1 MTENIPLANYEIYF
15 TSYSLEVLLAS
26 GGKSCA
32 LYRPGDNGILEKT
45 ENYRRVMTTSSLE
58 RRKWFL
64 DQHRSRIRNR
74 RAAGKEHHSLSTSR
88 ASHWPAL
95 SSSGY
100 DCAQQ
105 TTS

>member
-15 TSYSLEVLLAS
+15 TSYLLEALLAS
-26 GGKSCA
+26 GGKSYA
-32 LYRPGDNGILEKT
+32 LYRPGDHGILERT
-45 ENYRRVMTTSSLE
+45 ENYRRVMTTSTLE
-58 RRKWFL
+58 RRKRFL

-74 RAAGKEHHSLSTSR
+74 MAAGKERHSLSTSR
-88 ASHWPAL
+88 VSHWPVL

-100 DCAQQ
+100 DYAQQ